1 VGEEPLPGEA
11 LVLTLD
17 AVPEN
22 ISVARRA
29 VVDYARAC
37 KADVDRV
44 ALAISEAVTNVVRH
58 AYRGRRAGPVRVKA
72 ELDHSDLV
80 VTVADEGR
88 GMEPRTDSPGM
99 GMGLAIIG
107 SVAGGMQLQSS
118 DAGGLA
124 MSIRFPCAGDD

>member
-22 ISVARRA
+22 VSVARWA
-29 VVDYARAC
+29 VADYARSC

-58 AYRGRRAGPVRVKA
+58 AYRDRRSGPVRVKA
-72 ELDHSDLV
+72 ELDDSDLV
-80 VTVADEGR
+80 VTVADDGC

-118 DAGGLA
+118 GAGGLA